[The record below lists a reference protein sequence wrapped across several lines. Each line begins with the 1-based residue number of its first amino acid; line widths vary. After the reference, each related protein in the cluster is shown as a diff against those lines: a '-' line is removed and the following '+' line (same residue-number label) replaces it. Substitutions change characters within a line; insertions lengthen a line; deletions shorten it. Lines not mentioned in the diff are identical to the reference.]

1 MERTC
6 SSRSAPITNNH
17 IIIVDCSRP
26 AVKPGEQQIP
36 CVDVLAVLS
45 QIQRQCPACGVAA
58 LVGHGRPWR
67 TYQAGP
73 TARRGRR
80 QRVRIARLRCTACG
94 KTHTVLPPELGPR
107 KRYRLEVLEAVCG
120 TAGRARARIAVAAGG
135 VSPERIGVWLGLW
148 QSRVADLIRFL
159 ELWLLSDP
167 LGRRPVLV
175 PGMSDIAYLRQ
186 LLGIAEG
193 AAVFPE
199 INRLLQV
206 ATGQRPELLLAPT

>member
-6 SSRSAPITNNH
+6 WQQVRSDAETT
-17 IIIVDCSRP
+17 IIIVDDTRP
-26 AVKPGEQQIP
+26 AVKPGELIP
-36 CVDVLAVLS
+36 CVDVSAVLVRL
-45 QIQRQCPACGVAA
+45 QRRCPACGTVA

-67 TYQAGP
+67 TYQEGP

-80 QRVRIARLRCTACG
+80 RRVRIGRLRCTACDR
-94 KTHTVLPPELGPR
+94 THTVLPLELGPR
-107 KRYRLEVLEAVCG
+107 TRYRLEVLEAVC
-120 TAGRARARIAVAAGG
+120 TAAGGAKARIAAAAGG
-135 VSPERIGVWLGLW
+135 VSPERIGAWLGLW

-175 PGMSDIAYLRQ
+175 PGMSDVAYLRQ

-193 AAVFPE
+193 SAVFPE
-199 INRLLQV
+199 INRLLT
-206 ATGQRPELLLAPT
+206 AASGQRPELLLAPT